1 MKKPL
6 IYASCG
12 SSHDPIY
19 FNIIDYGISGE
30 EVNSGMLDYVRY
42 EITPYQALNLANN
55 LLQFYQWKV
64 KEGNYNDITDGNVPS
79 KDGVDTSK

>member
-1 MKKPL
+1 
-6 IYASCG
+6 
-12 SSHDPIY
+12 
-19 FNIIDYGISGE
+19 
-30 EVNSGMLDYVRY
+30 MLDYVRY